1 MKDKVVI
8 ITGAT
13 SGIGKALAYEIGRA
27 GAKVVITGRNAGAL
41 AEISEDLN
49 RQNIDNLALQADV
62 AQWDDNLMMVQK
74 TLEKYGKIDVL
85 INNAGMTM
93 RALVEEA
100 DVEVIT
106 RLMEVN
112 FYGALYATKAAL
124 PHILAS
130 KGSIVAIS
138 SINGFVGTPA
148 RSGYVASKFAM
159 NGFFEVLRMEVGQRG
174 VHVLVVAPGF
184 TESNIRKN
192 ALTETGKAQGDS
204 PRSEDKMMTAEE
216 VARRTR
222 LAIEQRK
229 RTLVLTRQG
238 KLAVWLHKFFPAFV
252 NRQAYKIMLSEPNSP
267 LKKFHS

>member
-1 MKDKVVI
+1 VKDKVAI

-13 SGIGKALAYEIGRA
+13 SGIGKALAYALGRA
-27 GAKVVITGRNAGAL
+27 GAKVVITGRNEEAL
-41 AEISEDLN
+41 AEISQDLQ
-49 RQNIDNLALQADV
+49 RQNIDNLPIRADV
-62 AQWDDNLMMVQK
+62 TILADNDLMVQK
-74 TLEKYGKIDVL
+74 TLAKYGKIDIL

-93 RALVEEA
+93 RALFEEA
-100 DVEVIT
+100 EVEVIK

-112 FYGALYATKAAL
+112 FYGAIYATKAAL

-204 PRSEDKMMTAEE
+204 PRAEEQLMSAEE
-216 VARRTR
+216 VAQRT
-222 LAIEQRK
+222 LQAIQKRK
-229 RTLVLTRQG
+229 RSIVLTRQG
-238 KLAVWLHKFFPAFV
+238 KLAVFLHKFFPAFV
-252 NRQAYKIMLSEPNSP
+252 NKQAYKIMLNEPNSP
-267 LKKFHS
+267 LKKFH